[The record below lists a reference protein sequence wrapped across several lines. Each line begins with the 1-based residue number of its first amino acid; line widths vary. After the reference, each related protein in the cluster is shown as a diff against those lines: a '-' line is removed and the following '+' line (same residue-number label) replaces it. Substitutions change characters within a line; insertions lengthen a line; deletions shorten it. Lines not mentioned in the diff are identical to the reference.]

1 MQDEN
6 ILIPKKGKE
15 EQKIEKQEVKPEDEM
30 TRQLQEEIRNLHFKI
45 RQKEQIIDEF
55 KKVAETYVDQK
66 KSDDGGVTER
76 SSKLEQLLQKDSF

>member
-76 SSKLEQLLQKDSF
+76 SSKLEQLL